1 MTVSETAWPQ
11 GEGPGFVVAA
21 DGSYAARIVPPGG
34 PDEGGTAGRH
44 VERWT
49 LGGPEPFAVPLPVAR
64 PEPAGTE
71 AQPLPDG
78 RVLVHRPEGPMH
90 YFSLLYPS
98 GPDTGEQPLGAV
110 EHVRADGSP
119 GPLRLLP
126 PSPVPGRVYAL
137 APGLH
142 STAVWLVAG
151 GAFGPEHLAEIPGRC
166 AGGVW
171 LDREARMLAVDRTGE
186 DGVTKAV
193 AVDLERA
200 GEVSPLLQI
209 SERSDDRLL
218 SADVDSGLLLI
229 RSNAPGQDRLAWGV
243 LGSALPVRF
252 PECLE
257 LSEARLTPFA
267 VQPGQDLL
275 PEHSAVAFR
284 VDGPVGGS
292 WIGVWRPV
300 GRRLHQLPAP
310 RGWLAGGGL
319 WTRDGVLRLP
329 YAEGTGPCG
338 LARVTWPSGSE
349 TGEVALAASS
359 AGGPASPR
367 DGRGDRD
374 GGGTGAPGAGRED
387 ARHGAAEGG
396 AQTAAPVRSVPGPR
410 PASAPPA
417 PPAPVAPPAP
427 PVEHDRGA
435 DPEDS
440 ATRPLPRV
448 TPGQPRPEA
457 AEPPERNGAGEQRPG
472 QQPQPTRPAPPHEH
486 HAQRPQPAQPIAPH
500 EHPAQGTQP
509 AALDEHPARPAAPPA
524 PHEHPQPTQPAAP
537 RDEYA
542 RPTPAAAPQEQYAR
556 PTPPAA
562 PHEQR
567 GHPAQA
573 AGQAPP
579 PSPERTGP
587 HAHPA
592 PHPQPVPPRQPPTAP
607 PPPPAAAEVV
617 RAPEPPQATGAFSVM
632 AVSGFS
638 GVAGPSTL
646 AGGLG
651 SAGAAIRAGLVV
663 TRGAVSVP
671 LPVPADEPAAARNL
685 PDSDAVPSGI
695 TWTTP
700 PPSGEAATRPV
711 PLRDSPLHG

>member
-319 WTRDGVLRLP
+319 WTRNGVLRLP

-367 DGRGDRD
+367 DGRGDHD
-374 GGGTGAPGAGRED
+374 GGGT
-387 ARHGAAEGG
+387 
-396 AQTAAPVRSVPGPR
+396 
-410 PASAPPA
+410 
-417 PPAPVAPPAP
+417 
-427 PVEHDRGA
+427 
-435 DPEDS
+435 
-440 ATRPLPRV
+440 
-448 TPGQPRPEA
+448 
-457 AEPPERNGAGEQRPG
+457 
-472 QQPQPTRPAPPHEH
+472 
-486 HAQRPQPAQPIAPH
+486 
-500 EHPAQGTQP
+500 
-509 AALDEHPARPAAPPA
+509 
-524 PHEHPQPTQPAAP
+524 
-537 RDEYA
+537 
-542 RPTPAAAPQEQYAR
+542 
-556 PTPPAA
+556 
-562 PHEQR
+562 
-567 GHPAQA
+567 
-573 AGQAPP
+573 
-579 PSPERTGP
+579 
-587 HAHPA
+587 
-592 PHPQPVPPRQPPTAP
+592 
-607 PPPPAAAEVV
+607 
-617 RAPEPPQATGAFSVM
+617 
-632 AVSGFS
+632 
-638 GVAGPSTL
+638 
-646 AGGLG
+646 
-651 SAGAAIRAGLVV
+651 
-663 TRGAVSVP
+663 
-671 LPVPADEPAAARNL
+671 
-685 PDSDAVPSGI
+685 
-695 TWTTP
+695 
-700 PPSGEAATRPV
+700 
-711 PLRDSPLHG
+711 

>member
-21 DGSYAARIVPPGG
+21 DGSYAARTVPPGG
-34 PDEGGTAGRH
+34 PDAGGTAGRH

-64 PEPAGTE
+64 PEPPGTE

-98 GPDTGEQPLGAV
+98 GPETGELPLGAV

-209 SERSDDRLL
+209 AEGSDDRLL
-218 SADVDSGLLLI
+218 SADVDSGLLLV
-229 RSNAPGQDRLAWGV
+229 RSDAPGQDRLGWGV

-252 PECLE
+252 PECLH

-310 RGWLAGGGL
+310 RGWLTGGGL

-329 YAEGTGPCG
+329 YAEGAGPCG
-338 LARVTWPSGSE
+338 LARVT
-349 TGEVALAASS
+349 
-359 AGGPASPR
+359 
-367 DGRGDRD
+367 
-374 GGGTGAPGAGRED
+374 
-387 ARHGAAEGG
+387 
-396 AQTAAPVRSVPGPR
+396 
-410 PASAPPA
+410 
-417 PPAPVAPPAP
+417 
-427 PVEHDRGA
+427 
-435 DPEDS
+435 
-440 ATRPLPRV
+440 
-448 TPGQPRPEA
+448 
-457 AEPPERNGAGEQRPG
+457 
-472 QQPQPTRPAPPHEH
+472 
-486 HAQRPQPAQPIAPH
+486 
-500 EHPAQGTQP
+500 
-509 AALDEHPARPAAPPA
+509 
-524 PHEHPQPTQPAAP
+524 
-537 RDEYA
+537 
-542 RPTPAAAPQEQYAR
+542 
-556 PTPPAA
+556 
-562 PHEQR
+562 
-567 GHPAQA
+567 
-573 AGQAPP
+573 
-579 PSPERTGP
+579 
-587 HAHPA
+587 
-592 PHPQPVPPRQPPTAP
+592 
-607 PPPPAAAEVV
+607 
-617 RAPEPPQATGAFSVM
+617 
-632 AVSGFS
+632 
-638 GVAGPSTL
+638 
-646 AGGLG
+646 
-651 SAGAAIRAGLVV
+651 
-663 TRGAVSVP
+663 
-671 LPVPADEPAAARNL
+671 
-685 PDSDAVPSGI
+685 
-695 TWTTP
+695 
-700 PPSGEAATRPV
+700 
-711 PLRDSPLHG
+711 